1 MQDMPELLA
10 PAGSYDAARAALAAG
25 ADAIYCALGHAF
37 NARRSADNFD
47 EDSFA
52 AFCKEA
58 HLAGARVYVPL
69 NIVIK
74 SQELTRALAL
84 VNTAWRLGA
93 DAFIIQD
100 WGLFFELRSRW
111 PQIECHISTQ
121 ANIHDVCAAAWCA
134 QMGASRVT
142 LSRELSLDEIAQISA
157 LDIETEVFTHGALC
171 FCYSGECGLSAAFGK
186 RSANRGMCAQPC
198 RLEYKLL
205 DEKGNCV
212 QNPRYSR
219 LLCPKDM
226 CAFDDVGELARVGVS
241 SYKIEGRMKTAEYVY
256 AVIKAYRGQIDAWAR
271 ELGDSAGNI
280 IDTGVDTGKINHASS
295 AATDANAADTATAAD
310 AADAATTTDAT
321 AVTQRKRLLERSF
334 NRGFTD
340 SYLHGRADNSM
351 MSYERSNNQGQL
363 VGQVVASQKLGDV
376 YRTSTGTQG
385 GRPRKRRFTQARIT
399 VQLTQSVNKGDLL
412 EFRPESDPTQFLT
425 ATLESDGKAGS
436 QVSCIAARV
445 MPRGCAARLIRSQR
459 IKEDTSH
466 VLTCAIVRKHPVRVQ
481 VQCHLAQPFIL
492 TMTTVDAS
500 ASVRVK
506 GPQVERAKTR
516 ALTQDSICE
525 HVCRMGATP
534 FEPVSIDIALDDDC
548 GMSFSAIHALR
559 TQAADLLAEK
569 ILQPYT
575 SRTSLRGLAGELA
588 EGAPRAS
595 LREST
600 WHTPST
606 PASYESELCVM
617 ATSSAVASDAAR
629 AGADRIYVPYDE
641 LSTTSSSTTHL
652 AYPDG
657 CIPWFD
663 EVCRNA
669 DHDRLAQY
677 VQAHHPSSVVV
688 GTMSEL
694 IAARKQGIDA
704 EISSAIPVHNPSC
717 LQLLES
723 MGATGTWLSF
733 ELTLQEIARIAQGA
747 HSHLGNH
754 RGNSLGNHLGLVV
767 YGRPRVMTSEH
778 CVFMAAD
785 RCIHDCKRCRWR
797 HRRMMLQNDTGALMP
812 VQTDCHGRSRI
823 YGPHIIDTIAYVDKL
838 KEAGISRFAIDARFL
853 SPTDVVAQLA
863 RLRSA
868 LADDVASVA
877 HTPTAATGFS
887 RNGTSSPTHAFT
899 NRVKTDTTTGHLFV
913 GIE

>member
-47 EDSFA
+47 ENSFA
-52 AFCKEA
+52 VFCRQA
-58 HLAGARVYVPL
+58 HLAGARVYVPI

-74 SQELTRALAL
+74 SDEFTSALSL
-84 VNTAWRLGA
+84 VSTAWRLGA

-100 WGLFFELRSRW
+100 WGLFLEVHKRW

-121 ANIHDVCAAAWCA
+121 ANIHDARAAAWCA
-134 QMGASRVT
+134 HMGATRVT
-142 LSRELSLDEIAQISA
+142 LSRELSLVEIARISA

-205 DEKGNCV
+205 DEKGDCV
-212 QNPRYSR
+212 QNRRYSR

-226 CAFDDVGELARVGVS
+226 CGFDDVGALARAGVA

-256 AVIKAYRGQIDAWAR
+256 AVIKAYRGQIDACAQR
-271 ELGDSAGNI
+271 ELGDGLARCA
-280 IDTGVDTGKINHASS
+280 T
-295 AATDANAADTATAAD
+295 AATPACDDNTTPDVTAAD
-310 AADAATTTDAT
+310 ARAN
-321 AVTQRKRLLERSF
+321 QRKRLLERSF

-340 SYLHGRADNSM
+340 SYLHARADNSM

-363 VGQVVASQKLGDV
+363 VGQVIASQKLDDV
-376 YRTSTGTQG
+376 FRTTTGAQG

-399 VQLTQSVNKGDLL
+399 VQLTQPVDKGDLL
-412 EFRPESDPTQFLT
+412 EFRPESDPAQFLT
-425 ATLESDGKAGS
+425 ATVEAPGKAGG

-445 MPRGCAARLIRSQR
+445 MPYGCSARLIRSQR
-459 IKEDTSH
+459 IKDDTSQA
-466 VLTCAIVRKHPVRVQ
+466 LSCDIVRKRLVHVQ
-481 VQCHLAQPFIL
+481 VQCHRGQPFTL
-492 TMTTVDAS
+492 RMTTVDGH
-500 ASVRVK
+500 ASVWVE
-506 GPQVERAKTR
+506 GPQIERARTR
-516 ALTQDSICE
+516 ALTQDSIRE

-534 FEPVSIDIALDDDC
+534 FEPATIDIALDDDC

-559 TQAADLLAEK
+559 AQAADLLVEK

-575 SRTSLRGLAGELA
+575 MRQLLRS
-588 EGAPRAS
+588 APRESAGKTTRKPTS
-595 LREST
+595 DLTLHAPTPTLRT
-600 WHTPST
+600 AYDP
-606 PASYESELCVM
+606 ELCVL
-617 ATSSAVASDAAR
+617 ATSTEVAWAAVR

-641 LSTTSSSTTHL
+641 LSTKLATS
-652 AYPDG
+652 AYPDN
-657 CIPWFD
+657 CIPLFD

-669 DHDRLAQY
+669 DHDRLAQC
-677 VQAHHPSSVVV
+677 VQAHHAQSHRLSSVVV

-694 IAARKQGIDA
+694 IAAREQGIDV
-704 EISSAIPVHNPSC
+704 EVSSAIPVHNPSC
-717 LQLLES
+717 LQFLES

-733 ELTLQEIARIAQGA
+733 ELTLREIARIAQRA
-747 HSHLGNH
+747 HS
-754 RGNSLGNHLGLVV
+754 HLGLVV

-785 RCIHDCKRCRWR
+785 RCIHDCKHCRWR

-853 SPTDVVAQLA
+853 SPDEVAAQIA
-863 RLRSA
+863 RLRLA
-868 LADDVASVA
+868 LTGGAVSDAAASCA
-877 HTPTAATGFS
+877 HAI
-887 RNGTSSPTHAFT
+887 
-899 NRVKTDTTTGHLFV
+899 TTTGHLFV